1 MSVNEALLEFAGR
14 EEGGEDVEWVWLC
27 GECVI
32 PPIQEMK
39 LLWVLHSRL
48 VECVC
53 SVAMSVVCVKLR
65 ASGGWCP

>member
-14 EEGGEDVEWVWLC
+14 EEGGENVELLWLC

-39 LLWVLHSRL
+39 LLWVLYSRL
-48 VECVC
+48 VEC
-53 SVAMSVVCVKLR
+53 VAMSVVCVKLR